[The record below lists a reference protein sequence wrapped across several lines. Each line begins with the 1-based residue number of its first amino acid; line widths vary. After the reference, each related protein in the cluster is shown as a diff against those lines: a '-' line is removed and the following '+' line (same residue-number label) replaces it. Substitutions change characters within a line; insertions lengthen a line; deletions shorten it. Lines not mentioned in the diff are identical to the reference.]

1 MKHTIQLKIY
11 SAAEAINALQRLD
24 NCAAVNLHTELVQTD
39 ELPRT
44 VHFDVDL
51 LTNENEARTAIKKAL
66 GPLIA
71 RREFELTK
79 GRGRIEVY
87 A

>member
-1 MKHTIQLKIY
+1 MKHTIKLKIY
-11 SAAEAINALQRLD
+11 SAAEAINTLQRLD
-24 NCAAVNLHTELVQTD
+24 NCTALKLHTELVQTD

-44 VHFDVDL
+44 VAFDVDL
-51 LTNENEARTAIKKAL
+51 LMDEGEARTAIKKAL
-66 GPLIA
+66 GPLVA
-71 RREFELTK
+71 RRDFELTK

>member
-24 NCAAVNLHTELVQTD
+24 SCTAVNLHTELVQTD

-44 VHFDVDL
+44 VSFDVDL
-51 LTNENEARTAIKKAL
+51 LTDENEARQAIKKAL
-66 GPLIA
+66 GPLVA
-71 RREFELTK
+71 RRDFELTK
-79 GRGRIEVY
+79 GRGAVEVY

>member
-1 MKHTIQLKIY
+1 MKHTIHIKIY

-24 NCAAVNLHTELVQTD
+24 NCAALKLHTELVQTD

-44 VHFDVDL
+44 VAFDVQL
-51 LTNENEARTAIKKAL
+51 LTDEGEARTAIKKAL
-66 GPLIA
+66 GPLVA
-71 RREFELTK
+71 RRDFELSK
-79 GRGRIEVY
+79 GRGRIDRF